1 MQTIFLR
8 HCVCECLLG
17 CESVC
22 IRYHVLMLYTETV
35 VPVSVCLSLIDC
47 FIDAFEY
54 LFDGLID

>member
-1 MQTIFLR
+1 
-8 HCVCECLLG
+8 
-17 CESVC
+17 
-22 IRYHVLMLYTETV
+22 MLYMETV